1 MTQDQTTHG
10 PFARFGGFLSMVRQY
25 LGIGNRVHRIPIR
38 DPQALRDYLDTR
50 ASFIAQTSLYGY
62 MRTRAGQRY
71 PELFENDGFV
81 ELLNAAKWRVWLACL
96 SDLGAFSGG
105 LLARRGMPEERV
117 GMLMRRLVDQVLEKT
132 GIPAEADEGFAEHA
146 QQVRARI
153 ALTPWS
159 RIGDDE
165 GCFHESP
172 EALVRHAPI
181 VKTLMELDADIVRNS
196 VRFRWKE
203 VRFELRDLL
212 DAKAVDAAFEP

>member
-1 MTQDQTTHG
+1 MTQDQTPQG
-10 PFARFGGFLSMVRQY
+10 PFARFGGFFATLRQY
-25 LGIGNRVHRIPIR
+25 FGVGNRVQREPIR
-38 DPQALRDYLDTR
+38 DPQALRVFVDSR

-71 PELFENDGFV
+71 PELFDNDGFV
-81 ELLNAAKWRVWLACL
+81 ELLNAAKWRMWLACL
-96 SDLGAFSGG
+96 SDLGAYAGG
-105 LLARRGMPEERV
+105 LLASRGMPEERV
-117 GMLMRRLVDQVLEKT
+117 GMLMRRLVDQALDAAGV
-132 GIPAEADEGFAEHA
+132 PDEADEGFPEHA
-146 QQVRARI
+146 AQVRARI

-196 VRFRWKE
+196 VRFHWQE
-203 VRFELRDLL
+203 VRRDLRELL
-212 DAKAVDAAFEP
+212 DAAAVDAAFDP